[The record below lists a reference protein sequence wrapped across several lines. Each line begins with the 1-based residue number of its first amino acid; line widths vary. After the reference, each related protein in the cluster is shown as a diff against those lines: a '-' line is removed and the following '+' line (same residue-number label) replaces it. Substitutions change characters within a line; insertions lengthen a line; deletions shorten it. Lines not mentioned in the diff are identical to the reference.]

1 MTKKKY
7 KFWELVDGE
16 KKEKKK
22 QELANDPHKEA
33 KEFYQNRK
41 EQAAVNS
48 VKKLKHGGDLSS
60 KYGDVMILN
69 AQDKLKKLVVPVPMP
84 EYKNS
89 DDKSV
94 KMPKYKNK
102 KDKSV
107 KMPKVEREEY
117 IMVPKDTSKLP
128 QLSKGGGIAIKG
140 TKFTGVF

>member
-41 EQAAVNS
+41 EQYR
-48 VKKLKHGGDLSS
+48 VKNLNHGGE
-60 KYGDVMILN
+60 
-69 AQDKLKKLVVPVPMP
+69 AVV
-84 EYKNS
+84 
-89 DDKSV
+89 
-94 KMPKYKNK
+94 
-102 KDKSV
+102 
-107 KMPKVEREEY
+107 
-117 IMVPKDTSKLP
+117 
-128 QLSKGGGIAIKG
+128 QGAGAAIKG